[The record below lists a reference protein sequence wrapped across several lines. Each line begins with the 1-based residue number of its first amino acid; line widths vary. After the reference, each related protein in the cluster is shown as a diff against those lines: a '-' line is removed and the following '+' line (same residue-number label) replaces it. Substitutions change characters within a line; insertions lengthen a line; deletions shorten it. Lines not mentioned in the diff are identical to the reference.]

1 MPRMGA
7 RARMCTRSGVVGKN
21 LPLSSE
27 PPQDALHAGIA
38 STSENR
44 ALFDLVAWLFFQSF
58 DRVPRC
64 SLC

>member
-44 ALFDLVAWLFFQSF
+44 ALFDLVA
-58 DRVPRC
+58 
-64 SLC
+64 